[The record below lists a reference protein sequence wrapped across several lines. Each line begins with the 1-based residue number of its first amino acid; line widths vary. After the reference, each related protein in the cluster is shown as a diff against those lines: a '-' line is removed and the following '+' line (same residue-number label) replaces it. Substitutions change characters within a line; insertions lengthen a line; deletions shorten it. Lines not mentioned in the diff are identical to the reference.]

1 MSVSPKIQARVD
13 LLNVT
18 LAELQTQLAEAT
30 AKEVLVV
37 GNQYSIHVGKG
48 DTARVIEAT
57 LIGQRTKENGA
68 AEFRFSHGEGFDA
81 RFYDVSFTKVVT
93 DAEGLSSA
101 KVAANISRVETKI
114 NDLLTGKV
122 KIKGLIEI
130 ENGSTYNIKV
140 GKGETAG
147 VVPAVLMEQRT
158 DENGNQEFA
167 FFTGAG
173 FDAQVIICKS
183 SRVVLEEVEETDAE
197 ETDVDGTEESTE
209 E

>member
-13 LLNVT
+13 LLNMT

-48 DTARVIEAT
+48 ATARVIEAT
-57 LIGQRTKENGA
+57 LLGQRTKENSA
-68 AEFRFSHGEGFDA
+68 AEFRFSHGDGFDA

-101 KVAANISRVETKI
+101 KVAANIGRVETKI

-130 ENGSTYNIKV
+130 ENGQTYNIKV

-147 VVPAVLMEQRT
+147 VVPAVLMDQRT

-197 ETDVDGTEESTE
+197 ETEEYTEE
-209 E
+209 

>member
-30 AKEVLVV
+30 ANEVLVV

-57 LIGQRTKENGA
+57 LLGQRTKENGA
-68 AEFRFSHGEGFDA
+68 AEFRFSHGESFDA

-93 DAEGLSSA
+93 DVEGLSSA

-130 ENGSTYNIKV
+130 ENGSTYNVKV

-147 VVPAVLMEQRT
+147 VVPAVLMDQRT
-158 DENGNQEFA
+158 DENGTQEFA

-173 FDAQVIICKS
+173 FDAQIIICKS
-183 SRVVLEEVEETDAE
+183 SRVVLEEVEETAAE
-197 ETDVDGTEESTE
+197 ETDVDGTEEYTE

>member
-57 LIGQRTKENGA
+57 LLGQRTKENGS
-68 AEFRFSHGEGFDA
+68 AEFRFSHGESFDA

-93 DAEGLSSA
+93 DVEGLSSA

-130 ENGSTYNIKV
+130 ENGSTYNVKV

-147 VVPAVLMEQRT
+147 VVPAVLMDQRT
-158 DENGNQEFA
+158 DENGTQEFA

-183 SRVVLEEVEETDAE
+183 SRVVLEEVEETAAE
-197 ETDVDGTEESTE
+197 ETDVDGTEE
-209 E
+209 